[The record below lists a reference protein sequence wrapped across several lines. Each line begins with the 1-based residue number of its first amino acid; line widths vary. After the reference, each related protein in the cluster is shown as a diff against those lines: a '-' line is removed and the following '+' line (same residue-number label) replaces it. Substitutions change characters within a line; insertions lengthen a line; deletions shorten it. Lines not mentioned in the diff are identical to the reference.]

1 MLEWRNGRPG
11 QAYFVTDQHP
21 VILREFMEALFG
33 IYGVDTPIP
42 DLDAGTAAREVPAG
56 SGGSCGPPLRST

>member
-1 MLEWRNGRPG
+1 
-11 QAYFVTDQHP
+11 
-21 VILREFMEALFG
+21 MEALFG